1 MANLRER
8 QNANGH
14 RQHGEN
20 GGGSG
25 RIADPIGEHELA
37 VREALEH
44 IAELAIAQQKRSRS
58 FTTTHSASIGR
69 AGALFPNL
77 HLPEESP
84 IGSAYVENNSAIAT
98 LTLYE
103 GSGANGRIIGQ
114 VAPLYAKR
122 IAFADHL
129 SSLSIVASAP
139 DPSSAI
145 VFVTLSTHKWSPTT
159 SSIKPPAGPTA
170 VSQAG
175 AATGLATVYTV
186 PAGRTLTV
194 TFAMLSAATE
204 LAPGQRIL
212 LYVGGT
218 AAVLV
223 LDSTTPQSIS
233 TPLTFQS
240 TSNVTI
246 SYVGGA
252 SGTVNWAFSGVLT

>member
-1 MANLRER
+1 MAHTRER
-8 QNANGH
+8 QDANDR
-14 RQHGEN
+14 RQHSEN

-25 RIADPIGEHELA
+25 RIADPISEHELA

-69 AGALFPNL
+69 AGSLFPNL

-114 VAPLYAKR
+114 VPPLYAKR

-129 SSLSIVASAP
+129 SSLSIVASAA
-139 DPSSAI
+139 DLSTAI

-159 SSIKPPAGPTA
+159 SSIKPPAPPTP
-170 VSQAG
+170 VSLAG
-175 AATGLATVYTV
+175 TATGLATIYTV

-194 TFAMLSAATE
+194 TFAMLSAAAE
-204 LAPGQRIL
+204 LTAGQRVAF
-212 LYVGGT
+212 YAGGT

-223 LDSTTPQSIS
+223 LDSTTPASIS
-233 TPLTFQS
+233 TPLTFQT
-240 TSNVTI
+240 TSNI
-246 SYVGGA
+246 SIAYLGGA